1 MHRRMHNVDTVV
13 PAQAGSPF
21 PWGKAGWGRD
31 SQVALCYGFPPA
43 RERRWWVLLAAY
55 LLTVGTVQAQTYPA
69 RPIRLIVPFAAGGT
83 ADVIARSVANEVGA
97 QFGQPFVLDN
107 RGGANGIIGTDIVAK
122 APPDGH
128 TLLHVTA
135 SFVINPNTYTSL
147 PYDIFRDFEPV
158 TNLVLGTGY
167 LLVLHPAVPAH
178 SVKELIALAR
188 ESGKVSYSSP
198 GVGNTLHLAAEL
210 FSVRAG
216 VKLLHVPY
224 KGVAP
229 AMNAVLAGEV
239 QATFIPATIALS
251 LVKAGRAKAIAFT
264 GASRFA
270 GLPQLPTMQEAGVP
284 NLELTGSWHGWFA
297 TGKTPTLAVSRL
309 QQEVAKALL
318 VPRVKESIVSGGYEA
333 DGRSPAEFRKF
344 LRVEYERYAE
354 MVRVA
359 NVPKT
364 TN

>member
-1 MHRRMHNVDTVV
+1 M
-13 PAQAGSPF
+13 PLALAQ
-21 PWGKAGWGRD
+21 
-31 SQVALCYGFPPA
+31 GFPPT
-43 RERRWWVLLAAY
+43 REQQGWLGAVALLAAVSF
-55 LLTVGTVQAQTYPA
+55 TMSAQAQTYPT

-83 ADVIARSVANEVGA
+83 ADVIARGVGNEVGA

-122 APPDGH
+122 APPDGQ

-135 SFVINPNTYTSL
+135 SFVINPSTYTKL

-158 TNLVLGTGY
+158 TNVVLGTGY
-167 LLVLHPAVPAH
+167 LLVLHPAVPAN

-188 ESGKVSYSSP
+188 EGKVSYSSP

-210 FSVRAG
+210 FGVRAG

-229 AMNAVLAGEV
+229 ALNAVLAGEV
-239 QATFIPATIALS
+239 QLTFIPATTALG
-251 LVKAGRAKAIAFT
+251 LVKAGRAKTVAFT
-264 GASRFA
+264 GATRFA
-270 GLPQLPTMQEAGVP
+270 GLPQLPTMAEAGVP

-297 TGKTPTLAVSRL
+297 PAKTPAAVVSRV
-309 QQEVAKALL
+309 QQEVARALQ
-318 VPRVKESIVSGGYEA
+318 VPRLREAMIAGGYEP
-333 DGRSPAEFRKF
+333 DGKSPAEFRKF
-344 LRVEYERYAE
+344 LRVEHDRYAE

-364 TN
+364 AQ